1 MPYGIIIIYKGDD
14 FMRKSILN
22 ELWFGN
28 LAPSEKPYKANTEYQ
43 KLTDKRFKIRDKLC
57 KTLAAEQLKLLEEY
71 DDTVE
76 DYSSALSAE
85 AFAQGYGLGVKMTM
99 EVMDQE

>member
-1 MPYGIIIIYKGDD
+1 
-14 FMRKSILN
+14 MRKSILK

-28 LAPSEKPYKANTEYQ
+28 LAPSEKPYKANSEYQ

-57 KTLAAEQLKLLEEY
+57 KTLTAEQLKLFEEY

-76 DYSSALSAE
+76 DCSSAQGAE
-85 AFAQGYGLGVKMTM
+85 AFAQGYGLGVKITI
-99 EVMDQE
+99 EALEQE